1 MGIAEQVIGSP
12 ATVRTHV
19 EHSYE
24 KHSVGESAAAVA
36 RAPNRLDPLKLLE
49 RRMRLAPHRV
59 DAPRT
64 TQKGETY
71 TQE

>member
-36 RAPNRLDPLKLLE
+36 RAPNRLDPLQI
-49 RRMRLAPHRV
+49 R
-59 DAPRT
+59 RT
-64 TQKGETY
+64 TDAAPAASGRCSSHHTEG
-71 TQE
+71 